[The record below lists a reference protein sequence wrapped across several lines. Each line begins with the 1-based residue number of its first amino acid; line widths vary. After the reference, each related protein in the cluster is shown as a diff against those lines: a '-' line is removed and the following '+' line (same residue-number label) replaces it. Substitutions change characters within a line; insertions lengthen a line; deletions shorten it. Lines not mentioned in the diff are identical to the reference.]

1 MKLSFQISDLAD
13 SAVEAAAADAEGAE
27 PAEGDADVVA
37 ESTFLPCHLLITKPG
52 KSSKGLSVDLSAAED
67 GFTITNVALFDKDVA
82 EREGVEGDWK
92 RRELYLGPG
101 EAISGLS
108 GSGADL

>member
-1 MKLSFQISDLAD
+1 MLITRLKLSFQISDLAD
-13 SAVEAAAADAEGAE
+13 SAVEAAGADAATGE
-27 PAEGDADVVA
+27 PVEVEADVGP

-52 KSSKGLSVDLSAAED
+52 KSDKGLSVDLSAAED
-67 GFTITNVALFDKDVA
+67 GFTITNVALFDKEIA

-101 EAISGLS
+101 AS
-108 GSGADL
+108 